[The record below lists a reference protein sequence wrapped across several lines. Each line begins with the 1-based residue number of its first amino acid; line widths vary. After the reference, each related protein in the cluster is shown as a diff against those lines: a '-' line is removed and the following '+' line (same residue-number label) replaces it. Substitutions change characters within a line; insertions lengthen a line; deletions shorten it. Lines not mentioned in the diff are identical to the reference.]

1 MIVVNLSFSRIF
13 FSVSNY
19 VHAFV
24 QVSMY
29 EYEDSCNLF
38 KCWGFFF
45 YNLKAVLIN
54 IFIVNLSPS
63 SKFIDDDAVIL
74 RIHFQKN

>member
-1 MIVVNLSFSRIF
+1 M
-13 FSVSNY
+13 SNY

-38 KCWGFFF
+38 KCWFFF

-54 IFIVNLSPS
+54 IFIVNLRPS
-63 SKFIDDDAVIL
+63 SKFIAGDTVIL
-74 RIHFQKN
+74 RIHFEKN

>member
-1 MIVVNLSFSRIF
+1 
-13 FSVSNY
+13 
-19 VHAFV
+19 
-24 QVSMY
+24 MY

-38 KCWGFFF
+38 KCWFFF

-54 IFIVNLSPS
+54 IFIVNLRLS
-63 SKFIDDDAVIL
+63 SKFIAGDTVIL

>member
-1 MIVVNLSFSRIF
+1 M
-13 FSVSNY
+13 SNY

-29 EYEDSCNLF
+29 EYEDSCN
-38 KCWGFFF
+38 GFFF

-54 IFIVNLSPS
+54 IFIVNLRPS
-63 SKFIDDDAVIL
+63 SKFIADDAVIL